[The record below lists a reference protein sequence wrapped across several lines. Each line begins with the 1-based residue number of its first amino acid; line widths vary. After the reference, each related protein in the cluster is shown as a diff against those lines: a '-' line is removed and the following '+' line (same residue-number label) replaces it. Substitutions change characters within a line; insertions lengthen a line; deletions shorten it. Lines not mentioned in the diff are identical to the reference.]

1 MYGKAFSLNSRP
13 APAGNVLRLKNP
25 SALLFRM
32 KTCRV
37 FSFLKMKYRKTVFFL
52 QMRLSVVCWTGVRS
66 YLKENL
72 MSMIEVHA
80 EVFSISPKF
89 VARVMGKVTEAVV
102 EEVTRLILC
111 VDAFGANGALQ
122 VKLRK
127 ETSGCRMVT

>member
-1 MYGKAFSLNSRP
+1 M
-13 APAGNVLRLKNP
+13 
-25 SALLFRM
+25 
-32 KTCRV
+32 C
-37 FSFLKMKYRKTVFFL
+37 
-52 QMRLSVVCWTGVRS
+52 LSVVCRTGVRS

-127 ETSGCRMVT
+127 ETCGRRMVT